1 MLGKLSEL
9 QNLDLLAG
17 CFYEQ
22 RAWSYVSVPHK
33 LYMLQV
39 RVYRRSDP
47 DGQPLQQLET
57 ASLTLPEPTCPE
69 SSTSP
74 LLLLWASLAACACY
88 ETGSVACIIATF
100 PRAIQVR
107 VSLPK
112 THNTQAGPAQDLSK
126 FRSARPSQT
135 RSAVHQ
141 VANLSSPTGSEPSG
155 CSPSHASI
163 CRHQRG
169 LRRSMQFANQFAMM
183 VGPLRGESATA
194 LCVAAAPLN
203 YSLCR

>member
-112 THNTQAGPAQDLSK
+112 THNTQAGPAQDLSQSFALRGQLEPGVLCTK
-126 FRSARPSQT
+126 LQNLARRQAQSRQDAVPATPQ
-135 RSAVHQ
+135 SAV
-141 VANLSSPTGSEPSG
+141 TSG
-155 CSPSHASI
+155 
-163 CRHQRG
+163 G
-169 LRRSMQFANQFAMM
+169 
-183 VGPLRGESATA
+183 
-194 LCVAAAPLN
+194 
-203 YSLCR
+203 